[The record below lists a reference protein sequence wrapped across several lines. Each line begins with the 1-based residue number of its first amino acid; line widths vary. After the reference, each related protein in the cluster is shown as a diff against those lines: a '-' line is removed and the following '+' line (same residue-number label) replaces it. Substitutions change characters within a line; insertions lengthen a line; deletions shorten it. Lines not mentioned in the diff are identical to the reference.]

1 MSELWGGIGNH
12 VFLLLYIIMWI
23 EVTVGIS
30 AKEKSVER

>member
-1 MSELWGGIGNH
+1 MNFGGVGNH
-12 VFLLLYIIMWI
+12 VFLLLDIIMWI

>member
-30 AKEKSVER
+30 AK